1 MTAVTKVKPTVKKAQ
16 QVKKVSNYKKI
27 VLDTNS
33 NLKKFTKSTGGSIKI
48 ILLLD
53 NLEPRLK
60 KVLRAIQKDD
70 VMYNQLDKS

>member
-48 ILLLD
+48 ILLLLILV
-53 NLEPRLK
+53 NSLIILTYCPLQS
-60 KVLRAIQKDD
+60 L
-70 VMYNQLDKS
+70 